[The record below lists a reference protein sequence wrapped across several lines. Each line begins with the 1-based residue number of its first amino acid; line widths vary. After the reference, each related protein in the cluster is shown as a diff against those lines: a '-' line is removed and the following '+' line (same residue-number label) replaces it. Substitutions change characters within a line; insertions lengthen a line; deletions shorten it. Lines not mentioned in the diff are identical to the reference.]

1 MPRRTASSSLPCRRA
16 LAAGSMSPCRWA
28 LLDALDQSHFE
39 GLEGP
44 AGAIGHGGVLPGQL
58 GGAIREQAAE
68 VPGVAR
74 GSVRYSQDVRTQSR
88 VSPVVGPSERPPRR
102 LGHLG
107 AVPIE
112 HPQVELALVAEGA
125 VEAALAQ
132 ACRRRDLV
140 DARPAN
146 PLGQN
151 RSRARSSTV
160 VSSKP
165 RGLAMQNTLHHS

>member
-1 MPRRTASSSLPCRRA
+1 
-16 LAAGSMSPCRWA
+16 MSPCRWA

-74 GSVRYSQDVRTQSR
+74 GSVRDSQDVRTQSR
-88 VSPVVGPSERPPRR
+88 VGPVVGPSERPPRR

-112 HPQVELALVAEGA
+112 NPQVELALVAEGA

-132 ACRRRDLV
+132 SGRRRDLV
-140 DARPAN
+140 DAGAGEPGGPEPVTSAPKHRRLVKTAGSGH
-146 PLGQN
+146 LGHATPFLTKQSRN
-151 RSRARSSTV
+151 R
-160 VSSKP
+160 
-165 RGLAMQNTLHHS
+165 